1 MNITAFSE
9 TDRPKCDWRAHSRWW
24 IEQLGMKPRIRFENG
39 QPEWLDLK
47 TLQGYACVSERT
59 LREWIHRS
67 VDPLPAARVGTK
79 ILIRRSTFDQ
89 WLENHR
95 LKSVDVDSIVAEMVA
110 EVIGTN

>member
-1 MNITAFSE
+1 
-9 TDRPKCDWRAHSRWW
+9 
-24 IEQLGMKPRIRFENG
+24 MKLPTRFESV

-67 VDPLPAARVGTK
+67 VDPLPAARVGIK

-95 LKSVDVDSIVAEMVA
+95 LKSVDVDSLVDEMVA
-110 EVIGTN
+110 GVIGTN